1 MMLGTGAFVAVLDG
15 GAMRLF
21 RNKGH
26 EPGLDLVEL
35 AAPGVAVANAGSGGR
50 HRSSTANPNAT
61 RLLEDNFVAAAAN
74 HLNALALAS
83 EFEQIVIVAD
93 PRTLGEL
100 RKHFHKSLEAK
111 LIGQVAED
119 LVMQPVQAIKAHIR
133 AA

>member
-1 MMLGTGAFVAVLDG
+1 MLGTGAFVAVLDG
-15 GAMRLF
+15 EAMRLF
-21 RNKGH
+21 RNKSH

-35 AAPGVAVANAGSGGR
+35 AAPEMAIANAGSGGR
-50 HRSSTANPNAT
+50 HRSSTANPNTT

-74 HLNALALAS
+74 HLNALALAR